1 MKIAFFATLMTD
13 SPWGGSEEL
22 WYRTARLAL
31 ERGHRVAVV
40 SYGWPEPPRQLR
52 ELQEQGARLLPLG
65 HFTSWYHARS
75 LHWRIR
81 WKLEQLI
88 VWRALARWKPDVVC
102 ASQGGTYDM
111 VEHRVFTRF
120 LDEQDVPF
128 VVISQYNT
136 EENPLGS
143 EGQRHAAIGYL
154 SRAHRVAFV
163 AGRNLL
169 AAERHLGV
177 RLPNA
182 VVVRNPVN
190 LSDLGP
196 VPYPN
201 GDVVAMANVA
211 RMNANYKGQD
221 VLFEALAGERW
232 RDRRWVLRLYGAG
245 PDRPYLERLAR
256 HFGIGDRVEFRGHVA
271 DIRSVW
277 AENHLLVMPS
287 RSEGTPLAMV
297 EAMLCARPSVVTDVG
312 GNLEWV
318 EEPATGF
325 VADAPLPRCLDAAI
339 ARAWEARDRW
349 EAIGR
354 RAHEAAMSRIDPHP
368 DETILAMLAEARDSV
383 VSGQWSVKTA
393 PPLYPPAR
401 GQE

>member
-31 ERGHRVAVV
+31 GRGHRVAVI

-52 ELQEQGARLLPLG
+52 ELQGLGARLLPLG

-75 LHWRIR
+75 LRWRIR
-81 WKLEQLI
+81 WKIERLT
-88 VWRALARWKPDVVC
+88 VWRELARWKPDVVC
-102 ASQGGTYDM
+102 VSQGGTYDM
-111 VEHRVFTRF
+111 VEQRVFTRF
-120 LDEQDVPF
+120 LEAQGTPYI
-128 VVISQYNT
+128 VISQYNS
-136 EENPLGS
+136 EESPLGS
-143 EGQRHAAIGYL
+143 EAGRRAAIDYL
-154 SRAHRVAFV
+154 SRARRVAFV
-163 AGRNLL
+163 AERNLH
-169 AAERHLGV
+169 AAERHLGA

-190 LSDLGP
+190 LSDLRP

-201 GDVVAMANVA
+201 GDAVAMANVA
-211 RMNANYKGQD
+211 RMNINYKGQD
-221 VLFEALAGERW
+221 VLFEALAGGHW

-245 PDRPYLERLAR
+245 PDRPFLERLAR
-256 HFGIGDRVEFRGHVA
+256 HFGIADRVEFRGHVA

-312 GNLEWV
+312 GNVEWV

-325 VADAPLPRCLDAAI
+325 IADAPLPRCLDAALG
-339 ARAWEARDRW
+339 RAWEARDHW
-349 EAIGR
+349 DAIGR
-354 RAHEAAMSRIDPHP
+354 RAHEVAMSRIDLHP
-368 DETILAMLAEARDSV
+368 DETILAMLESADS
-383 VSGQWSVKTA
+383 
-393 PPLYPPAR
+393 R
-401 GQE
+401 